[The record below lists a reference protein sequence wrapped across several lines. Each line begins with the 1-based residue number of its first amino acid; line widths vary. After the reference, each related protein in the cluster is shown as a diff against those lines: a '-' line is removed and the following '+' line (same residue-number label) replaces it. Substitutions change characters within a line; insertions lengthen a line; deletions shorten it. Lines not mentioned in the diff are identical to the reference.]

1 MPFPDARFGG
11 FPFIGEL
18 HNSLEEGRRGQKR
31 RPSFPSQLYEISN
44 MNCDYYCRKA
54 IAWEKSTAIGNMVL
68 NLEPHLVLPHRMNT
82 GSQLKAKFTLQGWKE
97 GPAAEAWTH
106 LIQTTSHHIIPQ
118 TYAEFLSPP
127 ASAECNCFS
136 TGSQPL
142 SPFLLLF

>member
-1 MPFPDARFGG
+1 
-11 FPFIGEL
+11 
-18 HNSLEEGRRGQKR
+18 
-31 RPSFPSQLYEISN
+31 
-44 MNCDYYCRKA
+44 
-54 IAWEKSTAIGNMVL
+54 MVL

-106 LIQTTSHHIIPQ
+106 LIQTTFHPIIPQ